1 MNLNILGRGITRYKR
16 RLRVRKSAIEY
27 RHLYHDKNADNEQSY
42 NVAKRATK
50 RAMSEAKG

>member
-1 MNLNILGRGITRYKR
+1 MNLNILGHGIMRYKR
-16 RLRVRKSAIEY
+16 RLRVIKSAIEY